1 MTIGERI
8 RRRRIALALA
18 QRELASDG
26 VSYAY
31 ISRIEI
37 GRRTPSIKALRML
50 AHKLDTSVHWLETGK
65 HDPADRLA
73 QLVLAHG
80 DALPKEATSL
90 ARAVLRTR
98 R

>member
-1 MTIGERI
+1 MSIGERI
-8 RRRRIALALA
+8 RRRRIALGLT

-31 ISRIEI
+31 ISRIET
-37 GRRTPSIKALRML
+37 GHRTPSIKALRML
-50 AHKLDTSVHWLETGK
+50 ARKLETSVHWLETGK
-65 HDPADRLA
+65 HDPADQLA
-73 QLVLAHG
+73 QLVLERRQTF
-80 DALPKEATSL
+80 PKEAVSL